1 MLSLSS
7 GHSARYLLD
16 AVAAGRE
23 NYYTGAVAAGE
34 PAGRWY
40 GEGAAKFGLTGL
52 VDSQDMIALYERFL
66 DPNDPAFKD
75 PSQWDTAATLGHT
88 GLNFRTAEQIY
99 QQLLDT
105 EPGADAVRRDQLRI
119 EASKRERHNVAFHD
133 ATFNVQKSV
142 TVLHTAFEAQQVK
155 ARNAGNEDEAAVW
168 GEFKK
173 VVEDAIWA
181 GNKAALDHM
190 TTHAGYTRIG
200 SHGGKG
206 GRWADAHE
214 WTVASFFQ
222 HDSRDHD
229 PHLHIHNAILNRVQ
243 GPDGQWITLDGEGL
257 YKVKP
262 AAGALGNRVM
272 QEYLTAAIGI
282 EFRMRE
288 DGTGRE
294 IVGIPQEVMDLF
306 SSRRRAITPKV
317 REWAEAF
324 EARHNRPPR
333 PLELHDLSQRATLL
347 TRQSKS
353 PTGQTREEMLEGWH
367 QRLLARK
374 DGGLTRTAHD
384 ALKARPEKIEA
395 GTFSAREV
403 IETALAALQ
412 EKQSSFTESQLF
424 AEIDLALPDVVGI
437 TDAAKLGELLDSLTA
452 EAMKLVVPLDAA
464 RPGDEVLPSEFRL
477 ADGRSS
483 FEAPTRKR
491 YATPEHLDI
500 ERLLRVATAKRDA
513 RVALSPDAAHRF
525 TQQLA
530 RCGIELGADQHAA
543 VTGILTS
550 GARVE
555 SLIGPA
561 GTGKSFVLGVLAKA
575 WQDPDLWGDG
585 GQQRRVVGLATSQKA
600 ADILTAEGV
609 TSANTS
615 KWLAVQ
621 NRLTSGRAK
630 DGDAEWELRPGD
642 LVVVDESS
650 MASMGQLHAIRERV
664 EAVGAKMLPTG
675 DFRQLGAIGAE
686 GGMEMIAEAGNSY
699 ELTEA
704 RRFNHEWER
713 AASLQLRAHDPAV
726 LLDYHKHGR
735 IIDAGTAERAEFDA
749 SRAWLA
755 DMIDGKHAVLIVD
768 ENNQAHRINAQL
780 RAELVKLGHVTEQ
793 GVFLGHDGNFA
804 GVGDLVRGRRLAW
817 EVQGFEG
824 NTEPAKTSEQYRVL
838 EVRDDGAMVVAPI
851 TQTRGS
857 RGGEQHG
864 DRLVLPASYVEKDL
878 ALGYA
883 ITEHG
888 TQGVTADVGHEIV
901 THRTSVGALY
911 AGATRGKESN
921 TLHVVTQS
929 APAGIDADTGD
940 TARAPRR
947 NPRAVLEEILEKATP
962 ERSASTT
969 AADDAAEAANVQTP
983 LDRVRAACDVAVAE
997 RTARWLDQLA
1007 ADGHLTKDQ
1016 RRRLAAED
1024 GSRKLSPLLRRLEMA
1039 GHDAQTVLTDAV
1051 AAKSLDGS
1059 HEVSNVIYTRLTNL
1073 GLDLDPCGHR
1083 FADWVPQT
1091 GNPGVDRYLAAL
1103 AEAADARRDEL
1114 GALTAEQ
1121 APQWATEAFG
1131 PVPTEPEQLADWTA
1145 RAGQVA
1151 VYREQM
1157 DHDDPVAAIGQPPKA
1172 GLVEPY
1178 AAWRAA
1184 WKALG
1189 RPDTDTD
1196 EQHMSD
1202 GRLRLRVRAYEREQ
1216 AWAPPSVTNKL
1227 AGTIQAATHHHQTA
1241 TLRTAEAAATTDQTE
1256 QAKLRQ
1262 EADEYTALAQM
1273 LDNDLPT
1280 LRELDRI
1287 YQEYVDHTA
1296 TSRSAA
1302 ERATAELANRGATD
1316 TTSEPHATADE
1327 WLQAHHEAMTR
1338 EDPFREITEHD
1349 VSEADVTDADHTD
1362 ADLTDAARASTDT
1375 DEQAA
1380 EPRSIA
1386 GQGWEE
1392 DLREVAAREPSSLD
1406 EAAVRNYA
1414 PDESQDALARARRA
1428 MDEMHRRR
1436 AADAA
1441 REAEDEAQADRVS
1454 QWQAD
1459 ESAQEWEH
1467 STEHGVQHSVEYAS
1481 DDTGARL

>member
-1 MLSLSS
+1 MGLVVLSLSS

-34 PAGRWY
+34 PPGRWY

-52 VDSQDMIALYERFL
+52 VDSQDMIGLYERFL

-75 PSQWDTAATLGHT
+75 PSQWDGAATLGHT

-105 EPGADAVRRDQLRI
+105 NPGADAERRDQLRI

-155 ARNAGNEDEAAVW
+155 ARAAGNEDEAGVW

-181 GNKAALDHM
+181 GNKAALDYM
-190 TTHAGYTRIG
+190 SAHAGYTRVG

-243 GPDGQWITLDGEGL
+243 GPDGQWITLDSKGL
-257 YKVKP
+257 YAVKP
-262 AAGALGNRVM
+262 AAGALGKRVM
-272 QEYLTAAIGI
+272 QEYLSRAIGI

-294 IVGIPQEVMDLF
+294 VVGIPQEVMDLF

-324 EARHNRPPR
+324 EAKYNRPPN
-333 PLELHDLSQRATLL
+333 PLEKHDLAQRATLL
-347 TRQSKS
+347 TRRSKS
-353 PTGQTREEMLEGWH
+353 HTGQTREEMLEGWH
-367 QRLLARK
+367 QRLLART
-374 DGGLTRTAHD
+374 DGGLTQTARD
-384 ALKARPEKIEA
+384 ALAARPERIEP
-395 GTFSAREV
+395 GTFSPREV

-412 EKQSSFTESQLF
+412 EKQSSFTESQLL
-424 AEIDLALPDVVGI
+424 AEIDLALPDIVGI
-437 TDAAKLGELLDSLTA
+437 TDATKLRDLLDSLKD

-464 RPGDEVLPSEFRL
+464 RPGDDVLPAEFRL
-477 ADGRSS
+477 ADGSS
-483 FEAPTRKR
+483 AFDAPAGKR

-513 RVALSPDAAHRF
+513 LVALSPDAAHRF
-525 TQQLA
+525 TQSLA
-530 RCGIELGADQHAA
+530 RQGIELGADQAAA

-555 SLIGPA
+555 SLVGPA
-561 GTGKSFVLGVLAKA
+561 GTGKSFVVGVLAKA
-575 WQDPDLWGDG
+575 WQDPELWGEDG
-585 GQQRRVVGLATSQKA
+585 AGGRARRVVGLATSQKA

-615 KWLAVQ
+615 KWLATQ
-621 NRLTSGRAK
+621 NRLTNGRAK

-650 MASMGQLHAIRERV
+650 MASMQQLHAIRERV

-675 DFRQLGAIGAE
+675 DYRQLGAIGAE
-686 GGMEMIAEAGNSY
+686 GGMEMIAEAGKSY

-704 RRFNHEWER
+704 RRFHHEWER
-713 AASLQLRAHDPAV
+713 AASLRLRDRDPSAF
-726 LLDYHKHGR
+726 LEYHKHGR
-735 IIDAGTAERAEFDA
+735 IIDAGTAERAEYDA
-749 SRAWLA
+749 SQAWLA

-768 ENNQAHRINAQL
+768 ENEQAHRINAQL

-804 GVGDLVRGRRLAW
+804 SVGDLVRGRRLAW
-817 EVQGFEG
+817 EIDGYEG
-824 NTEPAKTSEQYRVL
+824 NKGPAKTAEQYRVL

-857 RGGEQHG
+857 RGGEQLG
-864 DRLVLPASYVEKDL
+864 DRLVLPASYVAKDL

-883 ITEHG
+883 ITDYG
-888 TQGVTADVGHEIV
+888 TQGATADTGYNIV
-901 THRTSVGALY
+901 THRTSANALY
-911 AGATRGKESN
+911 PAATRGKFAN
-921 TLHVVTQS
+921 TLYVVTQAAS
-929 APAGIDADTGD
+929 AGIDAETGD

-947 NPRAVLEEILEKATP
+947 NPRAILEEIVEKATSA
-962 ERSASTT
+962 RSASTT

-983 LDRVRAACDVAVAE
+983 LDRVRAACEVAVTE

-1007 ADGHLTKDQ
+1007 ADGHLTDDQ

-1024 GSRKLSPLLRRLEMA
+1024 GGRKLSPLLRRLEIA

-1059 HEVSNVIYTRLTNL
+1059 HEVSNVIYKRLTNL
-1073 GLDLDPCGHR
+1073 GLDLDPRGHR
-1083 FADWVPQT
+1083 FADWTPRT
-1091 GNPGVDRYLAAL
+1091 GNPEFDRYLATL

-1121 APQWATEAFG
+1121 APQWATDAFG
-1131 PVPTEPEQLADWTA
+1131 PVPTEPQQLADWTA

-1157 DHDDPVAAIGQPPKA
+1157 GHEDPAQAIGQPPKP

-1216 AWAPPSVTNKL
+1216 AWAPPSVANKL
-1227 AGTIQAATHHHQTA
+1227 AGTIQAAEHHHQTA
-1241 TLRTAEAAATTDQTE
+1241 TLRTAEADAATYPDE
-1256 QAKLRQ
+1256 RAKLRQ
-1262 EADEYTALAQM
+1262 EASGHTALARM
-1273 LDNDLPT
+1273 LDNEVPT
-1280 LRELDRI
+1280 LRELDQTH
-1287 YQEYVDHTA
+1287 QEFVAHTA
-1296 TSRSAA
+1296 GSRTAA
-1302 ERATAELANRGATD
+1302 ERATAELADRGATD
-1316 TTSEPHATADE
+1316 TD
-1327 WLQAHHEAMTR
+1327 
-1338 EDPFREITEHD
+1338 
-1349 VSEADVTDADHTD
+1349 
-1362 ADLTDAARASTDT
+1362 
-1375 DEQAA
+1375 A
-1380 EPRSIA
+1380 EPRVTAEEWLRAHRQAMVQEDPYRDITEDDLADDARVSTNDDTA
-1386 GQGWEE
+1386 PTEQRPATGDRWEE
-1392 DLREVAAREPSSLD
+1392 DLREVASREPSNLD
-1406 EAAVRNYA
+1406 EAEVRAYA
-1414 PDESQDALARARRA
+1414 PGEAGEAVARARRA
-1428 MDEMHRRR
+1428 MDEMRWRTV
-1436 AADAA
+1436 ADAA
-1441 REAEDEAQADRVS
+1441 REAEDDAQAERVS
-1454 QWQAD
+1454 QWQATDHSHEHAHSSAD
-1459 ESAQEWEH
+1459 EDAE
-1467 STEHGVQHSVEYAS
+1467 GVE
-1481 DDTGARL
+1481 L